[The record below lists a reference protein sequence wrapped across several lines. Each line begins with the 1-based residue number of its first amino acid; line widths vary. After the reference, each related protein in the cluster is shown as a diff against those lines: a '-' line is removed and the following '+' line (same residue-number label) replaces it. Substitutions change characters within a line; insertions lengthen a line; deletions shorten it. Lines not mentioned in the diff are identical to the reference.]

1 METELIGTYLK
12 EATELLHRW
21 GVGDS
26 PLRAC
31 ATLLTA
37 GTIIAAAWLIF
48 HVLTRYVIPGINR
61 LVRHTDAKWDDVL
74 FNPRLLRVVAELV
87 CVLLLQET
95 LPPALAYYATLQ
107 SVALLTFRV
116 LIVCVIVH
124 LVNRFLLALYELIES
139 SSSGRA
145 SSLKGIRQM
154 LQVIAVSVG
163 VIIIISILADKNPLT
178 VITGLGA
185 AATVLMLVFKDSIMG
200 VVAGVQLTLN
210 DMLRPGDWITVPAR
224 NINGTVLEV
233 GLTTVKVQNFDM
245 TIVTV
250 PPYSLVSESFQ
261 NWRGMTD
268 SRGRRIN
275 RAITIDVDSVDFCPA
290 ETVATL
296 SKEEWWPADLDPAQ
310 PHVNLTL
317 FRLYLEHYISRLPQ
331 LKTNSEMLYMVR
343 ELAPTPQGI
352 PLELYFFTSLTSWK
366 PYEHFMAGVTDH
378 VLASVHRF
386 GLSIY
391 QAPSGRD
398 IAMLGRC

>member
-1 METELIGTYLK
+1 METELIGGYLRW
-12 EATELLHRW
+12 ATNLLRGW

-26 PLRAC
+26 LLHFC
-31 ATLLTA
+31 ATALIGGAALTL
-37 GTIIAAAWLIF
+37 AWLIF
-48 HVLTRYVIPGINR
+48 FILTRYIIPGIIK
-61 LVRHTDAKWDDVL
+61 VVSHTDAKWDDML
-74 FNPRLLRVVAELV
+74 FNPRLLRVVAELA
-87 CVLLLQET
+87 CVMLLQGT

-107 SVALLTFRV
+107 GVAVLTFKI
-116 LIVCVIVH
+116 LIVCVGVH
-124 LVNRFLLALYELIES
+124 LVNRFLLALYEMIES

-154 LQVIAVSVG
+154 LQVVAVSVG
-163 VIIIISILADKNPLT
+163 VIIIISILANKNPLT

-200 VVAGVQLTLN
+200 MVAGVQLTLN

-245 TIVTV
+245 TIVTI
-250 PPYSLVSESFQ
+250 PPYALISESFQ

-275 RAITIDVDSVDFCPA
+275 RSITIDIESIDFCPPA
-290 ETVATL
+290 TV
-296 SKEEWWPADLDPAQ
+296 EELRREPWWGELDPEAR
-310 PHVNLTL
+310 HVNLTL
-317 FRLYLEHYISRLPQ
+317 FRKYLEYYISRLPE
-331 LKTNSEMLYMVR
+331 LKTDANMVYMVR
-343 ELAPTPQGI
+343 ELAPTPQGV

-366 PYEHFMAGVTDH
+366 PYELFQAEVLDH

-386 GLSIY
+386 GLRVY

-398 IAMLGRC
+398 IAMLAKGI